1 MLTSRYDEAFR
12 YAHDLHRKQTR
23 KGTPIPYISHLMSVS
38 AIVVEHGGDED
49 QAIGALLHD
58 AAEDQGALETLDEIR
73 RRFGDAVAEI
83 VYDCTSMPGPSRN
96 PNGDRARKL
105 ENYRDRTLFTQLAY
119 ASMFCCMT
127 RIARIVAP
135 GLPHHVTQRGNHRAA
150 MFFEAGD
157 SRLYRDLLAA
167 ETRAAHVAVWA
178 WVLMPN
184 HVHLILVPTDETGL
198 AGALGRVHRRY
209 AAYVNA
215 RARRT
220 GHLVQER
227 FGSVVMDEAH
237 LMAGLRYVA
246 LNPVRARLVAK
257 AED

>member
-1 MLTSRYDEAFR
+1 
-12 YAHDLHRKQTR
+12 
-23 KGTPIPYISHLMSVS
+23 
-38 AIVVEHGGDED
+38 
-49 QAIGALLHD
+49 
-58 AAEDQGALETLDEIR
+58 
-73 RRFGDAVAEI
+73 
-83 VYDCTSMPGPSRN
+83 
-96 PNGDRARKL
+96 
-105 ENYRDRTLFTQLAY
+105 
-119 ASMFCCMT
+119 MT

-150 MFFEAGD
+150 MFFESGD
-157 SRLYRDLLAA
+157 YRLYRDLLAA

-237 LMAGLRYVA
+237 LMAGLA
-246 LNPVRARLVAK
+246 LCGAESGAGEAGGEGRGLAVVKCCRAIGPGG
-257 AED
+257 

>member
-1 MLTSRYDEAFR
+1 
-12 YAHDLHRKQTR
+12 
-23 KGTPIPYISHLMSVS
+23 
-38 AIVVEHGGDED
+38 
-49 QAIGALLHD
+49 
-58 AAEDQGALETLDEIR
+58 
-73 RRFGDAVAEI
+73 
-83 VYDCTSMPGPSRN
+83 
-96 PNGDRARKL
+96 
-105 ENYRDRTLFTQLAY
+105 
-119 ASMFCCMT
+119 MT

-157 SRLYRDLLAA
+157 YRLYRDLLAA

-246 LNPVRARLVAK
+246 LNPVRAKLVAK
-257 AED
+257 AEDWPWSSVAAQLGLVDDGLTLTGPVADRVPNFTDLLGQPEDDADFGALRRAEGHGRPLGSPAFVKALEIRLGRSIVPRKRGRKAKQIGEL